1 MRIVGLYILHKI
13 TSSNLGISKQECGLY
28 RDDGLIITRKSK
40 RELDILRKKLHK
52 LFTPLG
58 LNITV
63 NSGTKQVDFLD
74 VTLDLTTGTFQPYRK
89 ETAPPVYVHRKSNHP
104 PSITKNIPEMIEKR
118 INSRCSNEQ
127 AFNKHKGTYE
137 AALRKSGYTRDLKY
151 NATPAQKKP
160 RKKPRYPNQFWF
172 NPPWNQKVKT
182 NIAKEFL

>member
-1 MRIVGLYILHKI
+1 MAWVKQLGIDIPDIEERTIFAARQNFLWYKGKPWKKQNSPSFDVTMGSFDGAEICEFIGLYILHKI

-28 RDDGLIITRKSK
+28 RDDGIIITRKSK
-40 RELDILRKKLHK
+40 RELDILRKKLHQ

-104 PSITKNIPEMIEKR
+104 P
-118 INSRCSNEQ
+118 
-127 AFNKHKGTYE
+127 
-137 AALRKSGYTRDLKY
+137 
-151 NATPAQKKP
+151 
-160 RKKPRYPNQFWF
+160 
-172 NPPWNQKVKT
+172 
-182 NIAKEFL
+182 